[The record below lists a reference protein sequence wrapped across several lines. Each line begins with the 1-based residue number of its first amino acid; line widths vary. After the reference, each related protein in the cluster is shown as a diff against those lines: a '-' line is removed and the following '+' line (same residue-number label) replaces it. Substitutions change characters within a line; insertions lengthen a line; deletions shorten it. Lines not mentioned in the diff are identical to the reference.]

1 MKEKIVMLLNK
12 ILPKWLKESNRTKHL
27 LYAIPIGFLFTIL
40 CVLGVA
46 SGMEFKDRAYGGK
59 WDWLDLLATI
69 LGGVLGQM
77 LQILLIYG
85 IRCVS

>member
-1 MKEKIVMLLNK
+1 MKEKIVILLNK
-12 ILPKWLKESNRTKHL
+12 ILPKWMKESNRTKHL

-69 LGGVLGQM
+69 LGGVFGQM